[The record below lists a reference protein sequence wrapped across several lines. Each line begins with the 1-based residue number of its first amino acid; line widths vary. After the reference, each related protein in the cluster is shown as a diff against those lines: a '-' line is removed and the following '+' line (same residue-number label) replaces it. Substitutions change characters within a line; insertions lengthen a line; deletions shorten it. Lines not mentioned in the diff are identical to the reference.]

1 MLHCGNKES
10 LNNCS
15 KYIEAQRIC
24 LHYNHGHNG
33 CGDAVD
39 PVEVDPV
46 TNVINMILKAV
57 EYDDDNTLR
66 IVVGPVVLPGQDRPY
81 SSERVNLPILFLAA
95 LVNVVVPPGGD
106 PPTGGDTESYGWQK
120 SVICLFVCTEDTKPP
135 AVLDK

>member
-1 MLHCGNKES
+1 M
-10 LNNCS
+10 
-15 KYIEAQRIC
+15 
-24 LHYNHGHNG
+24 
-33 CGDAVD
+33 
-39 PVEVDPV
+39 

-95 LVNVVVPPGGD
+95 LVNVPPGGG

-120 SVICLFVCTEDTKPP
+120 SFSVYLIALKTPSPQQYFTSDE
-135 AVLDK
+135 